1 MINIKNNLDNNKT
14 NIDNECKEFLN
25 TVEYQDLKFLIIKRD
40 DFFSVLNKL
49 RVSISDE
56 LKNSIY
62 ELYKV
67 EIESDRNEPQYWMEY
82 DKIKIDLES

>member
-49 RVSISDE
+49 RVSIKS
-56 LKNSIY
+56 
-62 ELYKV
+62 
-67 EIESDRNEPQYWMEY
+67 
-82 DKIKIDLES
+82 